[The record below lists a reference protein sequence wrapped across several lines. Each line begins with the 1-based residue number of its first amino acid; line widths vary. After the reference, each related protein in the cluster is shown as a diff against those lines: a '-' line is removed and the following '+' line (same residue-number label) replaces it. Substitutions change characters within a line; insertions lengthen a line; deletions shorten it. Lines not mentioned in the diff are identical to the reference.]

1 MAIYNTSTTNL
12 IPTNI
17 IPTIATTQGTEE
29 VIEDIDPEAEVE
41 VELTEEERHL
51 QEEKKKADAI
61 KRDAEIADL
70 DGRIVRYGKARDK
83 LRTDLDSGIYTFG
96 SQEQLSAESQYLL
109 INQMLADAQAV
120 RLASTQ
126 KDEEDNDVLTLEN
139 LTMLVLALGAGTSIA
154 ETIDGMVNG
163 DEIEKVN
170 AIDQLTENVNAITNE
185 ENRQKIMNANFG
197 DQAQL
202 SDLENLSAYNN
213 QFGSLSSDMF
223 NGQYGQQLEASYQEF
238 LKSNPGID
246 RDQFL
251 TEYARTNPVSPIS
264 QEINARM
271 RRMGQLNRGASE
283 FGQIDRNTIVEGF
296 QDASKFYK
304 PTGQGG
310 YGFKPT
316 DFRSQ
321 EQNQVVNNALG
332 LMNGPESQLLRRKA
346 MERVEQGGQLGTGTL
361 RDITAN
367 ALTGVDP
374 SLQAQPYLRTG
385 GLAKSILNT
394 EEAQRRRQFENENS
408 LFSILQGDRAY
419 APAVSGIVNT
429 GNVDPVNA
437 LGLAGKNSSTNANN
451 AYITNPTTGLNYDPT
466 SSYFG
471 SVGAQN
477 TNIDIANSTQPG
489 MGQNITDLGLGLNN
503 LNTSLNNLKT

>member
-1 MAIYNTSTTNL
+1 MATYNSYKPNPGL
-12 IPTNI
+12 VTNI
-17 IPTIATTQGTEE
+17 IPTIATSKVDPVTPG
-29 VIEDIDPEAEVE
+29 DSIDPSDLVEPEVPTPE
-41 VELTEEERHL
+41 QIAQKESEKTAKEKRYEELRIVKESTDRQL
-51 QEEKKKADAI
+51 AI
-61 KRDAEIADL
+61 VNSQLIASEGTPEYYTNLSAINKLNQFSIDS
-70 DGRIVRYGKARDK
+70 GRI
-83 LRTDLDSGIYTFG
+83 
-96 SQEQLSAESQYLL
+96 
-109 INQMLADAQAV
+109 LALKDE
-120 RLASTQ
+120 
-126 KDEEDNDVLTLEN
+126 KDEEDEDILTLEDLAM
-139 LTMLVLALGAGTSIA
+139 LTIALGQGVSLA
-154 ETIDGMVNG
+154 ESIDGIVNG

-238 LKSNPGID
+238 LKANPGID

-251 TEYARTNPVSPIS
+251 TEYARANPVSPIS

-271 RRMGQLNRGASE
+271 SRMGQLTRGASE

-346 MERVEQGGQLGTGTL
+346 MERVEQGGQLGQGTL

-394 EEAQRRRQFENENS
+394 EEAQRKRQFENENS
-408 LFSILQGDRAY
+408 LYTILQGDRAY
-419 APAVSGIVNT
+419 APAVSGVVNT

-489 MGQNITDLGLGLNN
+489 MGQNITDLGQKGL
-503 LNTSLNNLKT
+503 NLKTTLDNLKT